1 MHTSWNNKT
10 KAGQKTTVFV
20 SHTLIIRTKL
30 TQLQRVYQQALES
43 QTIPSEVFHKNR
55 NSLSD
60 GIEATGVLR
69 QTQELSRRKGAVS
82 TVHCLKNEKIQQQ
95 RRTTYRFNEH
105 SFSTSTFSAWGGSEI
120 FFGFN
125 WQPLDSMSRFDSGS
139 IILTQ
144 VTFRTQPSL
153 RVEGDL
159 DSMRIASANF
169 NFFFIK

>member
-20 SHTLIIRTKL
+20 SHTLIIRTKF

-43 QTIPSEVFHKNR
+43 QTIPSEVFHNNR

-82 TVHCLKNEKIQQQ
+82 TVPCLKNEKIQQQ

-120 FFGFN
+120 FLAFI
-125 WQPLDSMSRFDSGS
+125 DSRS
-139 IILTQ
+139 IQWVVSIPGQSFWLWW
-144 VTFRTQPSL
+144 PSEL
-153 RVEGDL
+153 NLHWEWKE
-159 DSMRIASANF
+159 I
-169 NFFFIK
+169 